1 MSVADV
7 AATAARAAGRRAVAF
22 FRGSRPSAGRARA
35 MHRGLEPLVHWGVPA
50 ALAVF
55 LAILVAIS
63 TTYTLAEQDRIVAAA
78 TADVELAA
86 SVIAESVDR
95 RMQALPAPTPAEALA
110 AALPRH
116 ALEHGQHVLISDA
129 SGAIVASYPENA
141 ATGSI
146 GDQLGAGQPL
156 TVFAEKAGV
165 MRLTLPSGREAL
177 ATVRSLREPLG
188 QVTLLHPM
196 DEVLGEWRAGITR
209 TIVLI
214 TSIAAVLVALAL
226 AYLVQATRARAADSS
241 CRTMR
246 DRVDMVLSR
255 GRCGLFDWDL
265 ATGVVDWS
273 MSMFEIL
280 GRPPQAQTQ
289 AEIAALMHPADGG
302 FDEMARVLSSG
313 AQSTVDTMFRMS
325 GTAGEWVWLRA
336 KAELVRGAGGAPHL
350 VGIAIDVTETMALE
364 ERTATADMRLR
375 DAIETISEAFVVW
388 DAENRLVMCNSKFQR
403 FHNLPAEAVVVG
415 TPYAQVME
423 KGTAPLIQSQVVLG
437 EALPFGARTFEAQL
451 ADGRWLQINERRTK
465 DGGYV
470 SVGTDI
476 TALKRH
482 EEQLVASETE
492 LRASVVELNRSHQTL
507 ETQKQRLVE
516 LADQHLEQKAEAEK
530 ANRAKSDFLANMQH
544 ELFTP
549 LNAILGFSEIMMLE
563 AFGPHGAPQ
572 YSGYSRDIHASGEY
586 LRTVVADVLEMS
598 RLDAGRVILDKAEF
612 VAETAIAA
620 ALGRIAGAAEAAGIA
635 LVSEVAGETPLVADR
650 TALEKI
656 LTIVLNNAVK
666 FTPADG
672 RIVVRT
678 RAVTGALNIYVED
691 TGVGIAPE
699 AIARLG
705 RPFEQSDKTLKNG
718 MRGSGLGLA
727 IARSL
732 VDLHGGKLTIRSQ
745 QGVGT
750 VVHVHL
756 PNRRPA
762 PPQLHLAADAG
773 RSLPR
778 PQRLPAQAA
787 SRRLPRTA

>member
-1 MSVADV
+1 MSLADV
-7 AATAARAAGRRAVAF
+7 AASAARAAGRRPVAF
-22 FRGSRPSAGRARA
+22 LRRLAPARRA
-35 MHRGLEPLVHWGVPA
+35 GLEPLVHWGVPM
-50 ALAVF
+50 ALAIF

-63 TTYTLAEQDRIVAAA
+63 ISYTLAEQDRIVAAA
-78 TADVELAA
+78 TSDVELAA
-86 SVIAESVDR
+86 SVIAESVDS
-95 RMQALPAPTPAEALA
+95 RMQAQPAQSAAEALA

-116 ALEHGQHVLISDA
+116 ALERGQRILFSDP
-129 SGAIVASYPENA
+129 SGTIVAAFPEQA
-141 ATGSI
+141 ARGLV
-146 GDQLGAGQPL
+146 GDQLGAGQAL
-156 TVFAEKAGV
+156 TIFAEKAGV
-165 MRLTLPSGREAL
+165 MRLTLPSGEEAL

-188 QVTLLHPM
+188 QITLLQPM
-196 DEVLGEWRAGITR
+196 DDVLGDWRAGITR
-209 TIVLI
+209 TVVLL
-214 TSIAAVLVALAL
+214 TSIAVVLIALGL

-265 ATGVVDWS
+265 TTGAVDWS

-280 GRPPQAQTQ
+280 GLTPKRQSH
-289 AEIAALMHPADGG
+289 AEVALLMHPSDGG
-302 FDEMARVLSSG
+302 FEEMARALSTG
-313 AQSTVDTMFRMS
+313 AQATFDTVFRMS
-325 GTAGEWVWLRA
+325 NAVGQWVWLRA
-336 KAELVRGAGGAPHL
+336 KAEIVRGPGGAPHL

-403 FHNLPAEAVVVG
+403 FHDLPPEAVAVG

-423 KGTAPLIQSQVVLG
+423 RGTAPLIQSQVVLG
-437 EALPFGARTFEAQL
+437 ETLPFGARTFEARL

-476 TALKRH
+476 TALKRN
-482 EEQLVASETE
+482 EEQLIASETE
-492 LRASVVELNRSHQTL
+492 LRTSVAELHRSHQTL
-507 ETQKQRLVE
+507 ETQKQRLVV

-549 LNAILGFSEIMMLE
+549 LNAILGFSEIMMIE

-572 YSGYSRDIHASGEY
+572 YSGYSRDIHSSGQY
-586 LRTVVADVLEMS
+586 LRGVVADVLEMS
-598 RLDAGRVILDKAEF
+598 RLDAGRVILEKQEF
-612 VAETAIAA
+612 VVETAVAA
-620 ALGRIAGAAEAAGIA
+620 AIDKIAGAAEAARVAITNEA
-635 LVSEVAGETPLVADR
+635 AGETALVADR
-650 TALEKI
+650 TAVEKI
-656 LTIVLNNAVK
+656 LTIILNNAVK

-672 RIVVRT
+672 RITLRT
-678 RAVTGALNIYVED
+678 RAIQGALNIYVED

-756 PNRRPA
+756 PNR
-762 PPQLHLAADAG
+762 PQAQPRLHLAADGG
-773 RSLPR
+773 RSLSR
-778 PQRLPAQAA
+778 PHRVGQCGAGA
-787 SRRLPRTA
+787 RRVPRTA